1 MKRVKSYALSWHDGY
16 EWRKPKRRFVVY
28 ERWPK
33 SKEEILATNEE
44 AVLVAKGKI
53 GDIIYLKTDK
63 HRIEDIEWELTPEER
78 RRRTRIQEIAAAA
91 AGDSLGSLHA
101 A

>member
-1 MKRVKSYALSWHDGY
+1 MNAGPNQRKKSW
-16 EWRKPKRRFVVY
+16 
-28 ERWPK
+28 
-33 SKEEILATNEE
+33 ATNEE

-78 RRRTRIQEIAAAA
+78 REK
-91 AGDSLGSLHA
+91 G
-101 A
+101 